1 MIYILYPED
10 QIGNQGFFFYLFL
23 DKYTGS
29 AARGGAGTFKT

>member
-10 QIGNQGFFFYLFL
+10 QIRNQFFLYLFL

-29 AARGGAGTFKT
+29 AARGGAGTFKK